1 MAAGACVAKGCDATV
16 VPGAPAPSDSICS
29 FRVTFVLFRTPFAEE
44 RRFSCGGRPSRA
56 MTSAVEP
63 FATEPSDA
71 ELIRRTRDG
80 DADAYGA
87 LFARHADAA
96 RMLAARLTSGTPVSA
111 DDVVSDAFV
120 GVLAAFRA
128 GKGPEEAF
136 RPYLYTAVRNGAAAL
151 RERESRAIAVDD
163 LASYEKPGEV
173 VDPAVTAFE
182 SEVVQRAFASL
193 PERWQAA
200 LWYHVVEGMK
210 PAAIAPLLGVSPNG
224 VSALLVRAREGLRE
238 AYLVEHLGAVGDDRP
253 ACRDTARRLGAYVRG
268 SLSRRDRR
276 KVDAHLAECSD
287 CRAMAAEVAEVD
299 RGLLFVVA
307 PLVMGGVGAA
317 GLAAQR
323 ADRGETTSAQS
334 AGAAARAASWRVTKG
349 GTVAIAAAG
358 IIVVAMVALAVAGV
372 LGGEPTD
379 VAAPPSPAPPAP
391 SSDPLPD
398 TSIDETPEE
407 TPPVTPSPD
416 APPAPRPPVDSGPP
430 PQVPPEEPEEP
441 EEPEVPTVTLPQTAL
456 TGTVTVVD
464 RDHPTLALTGTL
476 AFATVTWVSDDALA
490 ADGIFF
496 EMPTGEYL
504 IPATSIE
511 QQTLP
516 GGAIRYV
523 STADATAIVAAFSTS
538 DWAVDE
544 SFGVIDWRVEI
555 LENAADVGGV
565 RLDGP
570 LELTAGQQVA
580 ISLIV
585 PRSGTAYLTTLDG
598 SQPVSTVVDGV
609 LTIQA
614 LASTVV
620 QRIVVVFDS

>member
-1 MAAGACVAKGCDATV
+1 MHAG
-16 VPGAPAPSDSICS
+16 
-29 FRVTFVLFRTPFAEE
+29 
-44 RRFSCGGRPSRA
+44 GGPSRV

-96 RMLAARLTSGTPVSA
+96 RMLAARLTSGTPVAA

-163 LASYEKPGEV
+163 LTAYEKPGEA

-276 KVDAHLAECSD
+276 KVDAHLAECAD

-299 RGLLFVVA
+299 RGLAFVVA
-307 PLVMGGVGAA
+307 PFVLGGVGAA

-323 ADRGETTSAQS
+323 ADRGDATSAQTAS
-334 AGAAARAASWRVTKG
+334 GGVRAASWRVTKG
-349 GTVAIAAAG
+349 GTVAIAAAA

-372 LGGEPTD
+372 LGGERDD
-379 VAAPPSPAPPAP
+379 VAAPPEPPTAPT
-391 SSDPLPD
+391 SEPLPD

-407 TPPVTPSPD
+407 TPPTTEAPEPPIG
-416 APPAPRPPVDSGPP
+416 APPPSRVPVESGPP
-430 PQVPPEEPEEP
+430 PQVPPQEPEQP
-441 EEPEVPTVTLPQTAL
+441 EIPTVTLPQTAL
-456 TGTVTVVD
+456 TGAVTVVD
-464 RDHPTLALTGTL
+464 RDHPSLALTGTL
-476 AFATVTWVSDDALA
+476 AFATVTWVSDTALGA
-490 ADGIFF
+490 GDIFF
-496 EMPTGEYL
+496 EMPTGEYR
-504 IPATSIE
+504 IPATSTE

-538 DWAVDE
+538 DWSVDE
-544 SFGVIDWRVEI
+544 SFGVVDWRIEIVED
-555 LENAADVGGV
+555 AAGIGGV

-570 LELTAGQQVA
+570 LELAAGEQVA
-580 ISLIV
+580 IALIA
-585 PRSGTAYLTTLDG
+585 PGSGTAYLTTLDG
-598 SQPVSTVVDGV
+598 SQPAATVVDGV

-614 LASTVV
+614 LTPTVV

>member
-1 MAAGACVAKGCDATV
+1 
-16 VPGAPAPSDSICS
+16 
-29 FRVTFVLFRTPFAEE
+29 
-44 RRFSCGGRPSRA
+44 

-63 FATEPSDA
+63 FVTEPSDA

-87 LFARHADAA
+87 LFARHAAAA
-96 RMLAARLTSGTPVSA
+96 RMLAARLTSGTPVAA

-136 RPYLYTAVRNGAAAL
+136 RPYLYAAVRNGAAAL

-163 LASYEKPGEV
+163 LAAYEKPGEA

-200 LWYHVVEGMK
+200 LWYHVVEEMK
-210 PAAIAPLLGVSPNG
+210 PAAIAPLLGVSANG
-224 VSALLVRAREGLRE
+224 VSALLLRAREGLRE

-299 RGLLFVVA
+299 RGLLFVVT

-323 ADRGETTSAQS
+323 ADRGETPSAQR

-372 LGGEPTD
+372 LGGERDD
-379 VAAPPSPAPPAP
+379 VAAPPSSAPP
-391 SSDPLPD
+391 SDPLPD
-398 TSIDETPEE
+398 TSIDETPQE
-407 TPPVTPSPD
+407 TPPVTPSPEPPSD
-416 APPAPRPPVDSGPP
+416 ASPPPRAPAPSDPP
-430 PQVPPEEPEEP
+430 PEVPPEEPEEP
-441 EEPEVPTVTLPQTAL
+441 EIPTVTLPQTAL
-456 TGTVTVVD
+456 TGAVTVVD

-504 IPATSIE
+504 IAATSIE

-538 DWAVDE
+538 DWAVEE
-544 SFGVIDWRVEI
+544 SFGVIDWRIEIVED
-555 LENAADVGGV
+555 AAGIGGV
-565 RLDGP
+565 QLDGP
-570 LELTAGQQVA
+570 LELAAGEQVA
-580 ISLIV
+580 IALIA
-585 PRSGTAYLTTLDG
+585 PGSGTAYLTTLDG

-614 LASTVV
+614 LTPTVV
-620 QRIVVVFDS
+620 QRIVVVFGS

>member
-1 MAAGACVAKGCDATV
+1 
-16 VPGAPAPSDSICS
+16 
-29 FRVTFVLFRTPFAEE
+29 
-44 RRFSCGGRPSRA
+44 
-56 MTSAVEP
+56 MTSAVDP
-63 FATEPSDA
+63 FATESSDA

-96 RMLAARLTSGTPVSA
+96 RMLAARLTSGTPVAA

-163 LASYEKPGEV
+163 LTAYEKPGDV

-182 SEVVQRAFASL
+182 SEIVQRAFASL

-200 LWYHVVEGMK
+200 LWYHAVEGMK
-210 PAAIAPLLGVSPNG
+210 PAAIAPMLGVSPNG

-238 AYLVEHLGAVGDDRP
+238 AYLVEHLGAVGDERP
-253 ACRDTARRLGAYVRG
+253 ACRETAGRLGAYVRG

-276 KVDAHLAECSD
+276 KVDAHLAECAD

-372 LGGEPTD
+372 LGGERDD
-379 VAAPPSPAPPAP
+379 VAAPPAPPSPAP
-391 SSDPLPD
+391 SSDLLPD
-398 TSIDETPEE
+398 TSNDDTPQE
-407 TPPVTPSPD
+407 TPPATEPPEPPTDASPPPR
-416 APPAPRPPVDSGPP
+416 PPAPSDPP
-430 PQVPPEEPEEP
+430 PEVPPEEPEEP
-441 EEPEVPTVTLPQTAL
+441 EIPTVTLPQTAL

-476 AFATVTWVSDDALA
+476 AFATVTWVSDAPIG
-490 ADGIFF
+490 ADGILF
-496 EMPTGEYL
+496 EMPPDEYF

-516 GGAIRYV
+516 DGAIRYV

-538 DWAVDE
+538 TWAVDE
-544 SFGVIDWRVEI
+544 SFGVVDWRIEIVED
-555 LENAADVGGV
+555 AAGIGGV

-570 LELTAGQQVA
+570 LELAASEQVA
-580 ISLIV
+580 IALIA
-585 PRSGTAYLTTLDG
+585 PGSGTAYLTTLDG
-598 SQPVSTVVDGV
+598 SQPAATVVDGV

-614 LASTVV
+614 LTPTVV